1 MPRRLAGAPR
11 RDQGPSQAAW
21 YTDRPEEDDGV
32 KRTVPEQWSGQLSLF
47 EDDSAREAPA
57 GRNILV
63 FDLETQRS
71 FQDVGG
77 RSAMRELGM
86 SIGVVYSFQ
95 DDRFRGYTEPE
106 AGRLVYDLRAAE
118 LVVGYNLLGFDY
130 EVLKGYRDIPFDT
143 VPTLDIMFQLQE
155 RLGFRP
161 KLDSVAQAT
170 LGAAKSADGLQA
182 LAWWKQGRLDLI
194 EKYCTEDVRITRDI
208 YLFGRRNRHVLV
220 SRYSGGPIR
229 VDVEW

>member
-1 MPRRLAGAPR
+1 VRHTER
-11 RDQGPSQAAW
+11 
-21 YTDRPEEDDGV
+21 EE
-32 KRTVPEQWSGQLSLF
+32 WSGQLSLF
-47 EDDSAREAPA
+47 EDDSARQAPA

-77 RSAMRELGM
+77 RSGMRELGM
-86 SIGVVYSFQ
+86 SIGVVYSFK
-95 DDRFRGYTEPE
+95 DDRFRSYGEPE
-106 AGRLVYDLRAAE
+106 AGQLIDDLRAAE
-118 LVVGYNLLGFDY
+118 LVVGFNLLGFDY

-143 VPTLDIMFQLQE
+143 VPTLDIMFQLHD

-182 LAWWKQGRLDLI
+182 LAWWKEGRLDLI
-194 EKYCTEDVRITRDI
+194 EKYCTEDVRITRDL

-220 SRYSGGPIR
+220 SRFSGGPIK
-229 VDVEW
+229 VEVEW